1 LRAQRANPDS
11 LREKI
16 LDCFAALAMTVFVE
30 TPYLRNVVLAE
41 SQDDSERFGAALRLS
56 SSILLSG

>member
-1 LRAQRANPDS
+1 
-11 LREKI
+11 
-16 LDCFAALAMTVFVE
+16 MTVFVE

-41 SQDDSERFGAALRLS
+41 SQDDSEPFGAALRLS